1 MPWICWVSSSMPGGA
16 KISALIDGAATSIS
30 ISLSSSSPSRSF
42 LRNFCR
48 VAESCAG
55 SGSALKPTARAGGSR
70 ASSTRSSAASSARS
84 RTDFIARSRPSLI
97 AISIRSRMMV
107 STSRPT

>member
-16 KISALIDGAATSIS
+16 KISIAAAVAATSMS
-30 ISLSSSSPSRSF
+30 ISRSSSSPSRSF

-48 VAESCAG
+48 VAESSAG
-55 SGSALKPTARAGGSR
+55 VSPGLTLAGVSSASR
-70 ASSTRSSAASSARS
+70 MRSSAASIARS
-84 RTDFIARSRPSLI
+84 RTTFMAATRASLI
-97 AISIRSRMMV
+97 AVSARSRMMV